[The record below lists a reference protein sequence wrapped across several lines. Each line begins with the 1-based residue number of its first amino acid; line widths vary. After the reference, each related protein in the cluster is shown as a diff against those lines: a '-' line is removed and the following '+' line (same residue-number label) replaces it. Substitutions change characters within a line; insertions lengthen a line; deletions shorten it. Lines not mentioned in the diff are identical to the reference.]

1 MKVLHLISGGDT
13 GGAKTH
19 IINLL
24 RELDKR
30 IEIKMICFLKEEFYY
45 ELKEEGINIEVFLQ
59 EKRYDI
65 SIISRLKEEIER
77 EDYDIIHCHGARANF
92 IGMFL
97 KKSMRKPFITTVHS
111 DYELDFKDNP
121 YKKIV
126 YTWMNTRALKKM
138 DYYLAVSSNFEQM
151 LINRG
156 FPKDNVFTVYNG
168 IDLKNNINYIPKEKF
183 LKRYNIDANG
193 KTIVGII
200 ARLDSV
206 KDHDTFIEAAYKLLE
221 KRKDIIFLIAGEG
234 SEKKRLINKVKELKI
249 DNYIHFLGFIK
260 DPYSFFNT
268 IDINTLTSVSE
279 SFPYVILEGG
289 RFKKTIIS
297 TDVGGI
303 GDLIEN
309 GYNGWLVDVGDSNAL
324 AKYINYFLEDENRLK
339 TLGENLYKTIE
350 INFSSQKMALDHLRI
365 YEKIIEIGGNSK

>member
-30 IEIKMICFLKEEFYY
+30 IAIKMICFLKEEFYY

-97 KKSMRKPFITTVHS
+97 KKSMRKPFVTTVHS

-168 IDLKNNINYIPKEKF
+168 IDLKNNINYIPKEEF

-279 SFPYVILEGG
+279 SFPYAILEGG
-289 RFKKTIIS
+289 RFKKAIIS

-303 GDLIEN
+303 GDLIEI

-324 AKYINYFLEDENRLK
+324 AKYINCFLEDENRLK